1 MSDPTGPSSSQVG
14 CNPPLIEGNRR
25 TSLSSVKA
33 FLSGGFGGICLVL
46 IGHPW
51 TSSRCACR
59 LRYPGSLTAYW
70 TAGVASSVQVG
81 YGVSTVGCSPAFG
94 GGTYDGHFFLGLPR
108 LAEPLS
114 VPLGPGPLPTTV
126 AGGLSAF
133 PTVLLATPGE
143 RVKCLMQVSGNRQPK
158 PTMVEVA
165 RQVLHS
171 EAFEA
176 SIRPPDVLKSRIQTC
191 PNDLGISQAY
201 RDLIK
206 SEGWGGLY
214 RGLGPAMLRA
224 FPANAACFYGK
235 STVFSGQ
242 VTFH

>member
-33 FLSGGFGGICLVL
+33 FLSGGFGGIRLVRMQ
-46 IGHPW
+46 
-51 TSSRCACR
+51 T
-59 LRYPGSLTAYW
+59 
-70 TAGVASSVQVG
+70 
-81 YGVSTVGCSPAFG
+81 
-94 GGTYDGHFFLGLPR
+94 
-108 LAEPLS
+108 S
-114 VPLGPGPLPTTV
+114 VPGEFNGLLDCWRCVFRSSGVRGIYRGVLPPLLGTFVGPFGPWESGEKLGPLPTTV

-143 RVKCLMQVSGNRQPK
+143 RAGVPDASLEPAAQTHDGGGCAPSPSLRGLRSLYKGTTITLIRDVPGSMAYFATYDILKTLFSK
-158 PTMVEVA
+158 P
-165 RQVLHS
+165 
-171 EAFEA
+171 
-176 SIRPPDVLKSRIQTC
+176 TC

-235 STVFSGQ
+235 STVF
-242 VTFH
+242 